1 MEPERNIPLPHIKRK
16 NPDFSPNLFDNE
28 KKQRRD
34 HINTKEYI
42 NTVKLVGAFNRF
54 INLDPYMKSLLVL
67 RSDLKSDRIYTYME
81 EEEKKELYNEL
92 VYIIKFYMDNVS
104 INKIND
110 VKSTLNLSVSNL
122 LKNVISKYL
131 LNKYYI
137 LQEYMTDEFDLHIT
151 SFIREVICQTPL
163 MYYYDLTSMSSEKK
177 KFILESCNI
186 IMRTRLRNS
195 FFKNNTYFMQ
205 KLMFN

>member
-1 MEPERNIPLPHIKRK
+1 MEPERDIPLPHIKRK
-16 NPDFSPNLFDNE
+16 YDLSLNLFE
-28 KKQRRD
+28 KRQKP
-34 HINTKEYI
+34 NNFTKEQI
-42 NTVKLVGAFNRF
+42 NVNKLVGAFNRF
-54 INLDPYMKSLLVL
+54 INLDPYMKSILVL
-67 RSDLKSDRIYTYME
+67 RSDLKSDRVHKYME
-81 EEEKKELYNEL
+81 SEEKKDLYYDL
-92 VYIIKFYMDNVS
+92 VFIIKFYIDNVS

-163 MYYYDLTSMSSEKK
+163 MYYYNLSSMTTEKK

-205 KLMFN
+205 RLMFN